1 MPVTANNMM
10 GLVILSLGIL
20 GIIVSFLITDRKR
33 YLIGM
38 ALSLLVVLT
47 GGYQYVSTGIRQW
60 QTSRKIANLQ
70 KQQRLN
76 LEALQDRLR
85 QAQTQTPGD
94 RTGPKQPA
102 TPQPPQPKK

>member
-20 GIIVSFLITDRKR
+20 GIIISFLITDRKR
-33 YLIGM
+33 YLIAM

-76 LEALQDRLR
+76 LEALQERLR
-85 QAQTQTPGD
+85 QAQTQTPAD
-94 RTGPKQPA
+94 RTAPNRPA
-102 TPQPPQPKK
+102 PPAPPAKK